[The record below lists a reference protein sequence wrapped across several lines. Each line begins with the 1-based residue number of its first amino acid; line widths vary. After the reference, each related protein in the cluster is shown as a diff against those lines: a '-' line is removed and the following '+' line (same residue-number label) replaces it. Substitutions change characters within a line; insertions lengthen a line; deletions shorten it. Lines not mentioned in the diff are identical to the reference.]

1 MAMGG
6 INVVRPDDGEMA
18 GGGPISC
25 RIIEDGS
32 RTRHRMAVIEAQVP
46 PGPGSPPQHVHR
58 EHDEIFI
65 VTKGKL
71 RFTSDTESFEAEAGT
86 TVTVPAG
93 TPHTFSNPFDE
104 PAAFIC
110 PMSPDIYVEYFRDL
124 GKLPV
129 DGNGLL
135 SPADIGRTMAAY
147 ATEVVRS

>member
-1 MAMGG
+1 MTAAEPTSRPSRPARPRPRRPCVTAGVG
-6 INVVRPDDGEMA
+6 PDDGEMA

-86 TVTVPAG
+86 TVTVPA
-93 TPHTFSNPFDE
+93 
-104 PAAFIC
+104 
-110 PMSPDIYVEYFRDL
+110 
-124 GKLPV
+124 
-129 DGNGLL
+129 
-135 SPADIGRTMAAY
+135 
-147 ATEVVRS
+147 